1 MATYKGIKGYNIA
14 SLASD
19 PSPLQTGQVWYNTT
33 SGLLKFYNGSSTQTI
48 TVS

>member
-1 MATYKGIKGYNIA
+1 MATYIGIQGVKVQ

-19 PSPLQTGQVWYNTT
+19 TTVEGQVWYNTT
-33 SGLLKFYNGSSTQTI
+33 TNLLKFYNGTSAQTV

>member
-1 MATYKGIKGYNIA
+1 MATYLSLKGSKVQ

-19 PSPLQTGQVWYNTT
+19 PSSPLTGQIWYNTT